1 MATKADLIKR
11 GKELGLN
18 LKTSMSEYELKA
30 RIKEAEENAQASKKE
45 KTRTESRESG
55 EY

>member
-1 MATKADLIKR
+1 MATIKEELIAK

-18 LKTSMSEYELKA
+18 LKKSMSIYELKA
-30 RIKEAEENAQASKKE
+30 RIKEAEEKGSESKE
-45 KTRTESRESG
+45 KKSSRKASGG